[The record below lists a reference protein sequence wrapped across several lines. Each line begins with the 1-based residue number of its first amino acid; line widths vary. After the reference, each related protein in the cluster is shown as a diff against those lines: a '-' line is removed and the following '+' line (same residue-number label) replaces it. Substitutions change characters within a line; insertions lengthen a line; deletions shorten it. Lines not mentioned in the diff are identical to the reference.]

1 MIRGYVAV
9 PGMRIRHFILIAVLL
24 FPVFAALSEG
34 RTPRDYH
41 FHLDGDR
48 ITLRAHRE
56 PLGRILNDFARAGV
70 RVQMDPGLQE
80 RVTGRVENAD
90 LEETLDQLLQNQGYV
105 LVWEVV
111 RGSFGAIPKLA
122 EIHLFRPGHEEDVR
136 PLIPPDAPLTI
147 SWGPDGQGPPHIAD
161 EVLIA
166 IAAGATADEVRL
178 LLRQIGGALVE
189 GVSELGI
196 YRIRLPPGTNLS
208 ALIAQLRQNPLM
220 DHVEPNYVYRA
231 PRRIA
236 VDPAAGDVPQPLR
249 VPGPAAGGAPVAILD
264 SGLNP
269 GAPLDDFVVGSLDAW
284 TPGRELAD
292 ALGHGTQMAL
302 IAAGAIA
309 PGGIAPDAN
318 PAGVPIVAIRAF
330 DDQGYASTYSL
341 LRSVTYAADQGARV
355 MNMSWGTETQ
365 SDFLRDAMAYAQ
377 SRNLLVVASAGNEP
391 HNRPMYPAAYP
402 GVIAV
407 SALDASGGRWEQS
420 NFGDFVFLA
429 APGMASFPASG
440 GSAMQPYAG
449 TSIASAYVTRALGLY
464 YQKNPRA
471 TRAQALQDLR
481 RSLTPAGE
489 SGRDPYFGYGILDD
503 AAMKRLLGGK

>member
-1 MIRGYVAV
+1 MN
-9 PGMRIRHFILIAVLL
+9 IRHFILVVALL
-24 FPVFAALSEG
+24 FPVFAGRSEG
-34 RTPRDYH
+34 RVLRDYH

-48 ITLRAHRE
+48 ITLRAYGE
-56 PLGRILNDFARAGV
+56 PLDRILKDFARAGV

-80 RVTGRVENAD
+80 RITGRVEDAD
-90 LEETLDQLLQNQGYV
+90 LEETLDQLLRNQGYV

-122 EIHLFRPGHEEDVR
+122 EIHIFRPGHEADVR
-136 PLIPPDAPLTI
+136 PLIPPDAPVTI
-147 SWGPDGQGPPHIAD
+147 AWGPDGQGPPHIAD

-166 IAAGATADEVRL
+166 IAAGATAEEVRL
-178 LLRQIGGALVE
+178 LLRQIGGVLVE
-189 GVSELGI
+189 GVSEMGI

-220 DHVEPNYVYRA
+220 DHVEPNYAYRA
-231 PRRIA
+231 PRRTA
-236 VDPAAGDVPQPLR
+236 VDQVSGDAAPPLR
-249 VPGPAAGGAPVAILD
+249 VPGPAAGGIPVAILD

-284 TPGRELAD
+284 TPGREPVD
-292 ALGHGTQMAL
+292 VLGHGTQMAL
-302 IAAGAIA
+302 IATGAIA
-309 PGGIAPDAN
+309 PGGLAPDAN

-341 LRSVTYAADQGARV
+341 LRSVTFAADQGARV

-365 SDFLRDAMAYAQ
+365 SEFLRDAIAYAQ
-377 SRNLLVVASAGNEP
+377 SRNLLVVSSAGNEP

-407 SALDASGGRWEQS
+407 SALDATGGRWDQS

-429 APGMASFPASG
+429 APGMASFPVGGAST
-440 GSAMQPYAG
+440 MQPYAG
-449 TSIASAYVTRALGLY
+449 TSIASAYVARALGLY
-464 YQKNPRA
+464 FQKNPRA
-471 TRAQALQDLR
+471 SRTQAMQDLR
-481 RSLTPAGE
+481 RALTPAGQ

-503 AAMKRLLGGK
+503 AAMNRFLGGK